1 MVACKALIRHENA
14 TERHRS
20 RRPAKVELTQITPVD
35 PPMRAEDDAALET
48 LFLPLIDGP
57 LAWPSPGAA
66 NGALFLRARDG
77 WPLHQR
83 AWPGL
88 ACEQS
93 FRPEA
98 DALER
103 SGLSLS
109 DERDERRHAL
119 VLVLP
124 PRQRDEA
131 RALFARALARCAP
144 GGRVV
149 ACLPNNEGAKSGE
162 ADLARIAGPV
172 SSLSK
177 NKCRVFWTA
186 PLDGPADAALAAQWA
201 QADAVRPIAEG
212 RFVSRPGVFAWDRI
226 DAASRL
232 LVEHLPRDLA
242 GHAADLGAGYGY
254 LATELLTRCP
264 GIVSVDLYEA
274 ERRALDLARVNLAPF
289 ADRVALQFHWHDVTR
304 GIDGRFDVIVCNP
317 PFHAQGRGDRPDIGR
332 RFIAVAAQALKPGGR
347 LWLVANRHLPYEAE
361 LDAHFAQVRTVAQA
375 GGFKI
380 VDGEKARA

>member
-1 MVACKALIRHENA
+1 
-14 TERHRS
+14 
-20 RRPAKVELTQITPVD
+20 
-35 PPMRAEDDAALET
+35 MRAEDDAALET
-48 LFLPLIDGP
+48 LFLPFIDGP
-57 LAWPSPGAA
+57 LAWPSSG
-66 NGALFLRARDG
+66 GALFLRARDG

-83 AWPGL
+83 SWPGL
-88 ACEQS
+88 RVEQS
-93 FRPEA
+93 FRPAA

-103 SGLSLS
+103 SGLALAAE
-109 DERDERRHAL
+109 DEDARVPL

-149 ACLPNNEGAKSGE
+149 ACLPNTEGAKSGE

-186 PLDGPADAALAAQWA
+186 PLDGPADAALADQWA
-201 QADAVRPIAEG
+201 RADAVRPIADA

-226 DAASRL
+226 DGASRL
-232 LVEHLPRDLA
+232 LAEHLPQDLA

-254 LATELLTRCP
+254 LATELLARCP
-264 GIVSVDLYEA
+264 GIRAVDLYEA

-289 ADRVALQFHWHDVTR
+289 ADRVVLQFHWHDVTR

-361 LDAHFAQVRTVAQA
+361 LDAHFGTVRTVAQS

-380 VDGEKARA
+380 VDAVKSRQGRTA

>member
-1 MVACKALIRHENA
+1 
-14 TERHRS
+14 
-20 RRPAKVELTQITPVD
+20 
-35 PPMRAEDDAALET
+35 MRAESGDDALET
-48 LFLPLIDGP
+48 LFLPFIDGP
-57 LAWPSPGAA
+57 LSWPSSG
-66 NGALFLRARDG
+66 GALFLRARDG

-88 ACEQS
+88 RCEQS
-93 FRPEA
+93 FRPAAE
-98 DALER
+98 ALER
-103 SGLSLS
+103 SGLPLA
-109 DERDERRHAL
+109 DEDESGRFPL

-131 RALFARALARCAP
+131 RALFARALAQCAP

-149 ACLPNNEGAKSGE
+149 ACIPNNEGAKSGE

-186 PLDGPADAALAAQWA
+186 PLDGPADAALAAQWSK
-201 QADAVRPIAEG
+201 ADAPRTIAEG
-212 RFVSRPGVFAWDRI
+212 RFTSRPGVFAWDRI

-232 LVEHLPRDLA
+232 LAEHLPHDLG

-254 LATELLTRCP
+254 LSTELLTRCP
-264 GIVSVDLYEA
+264 GIRAVDLYEA
-274 ERRALDLARVNLAPF
+274 ERRALDLARVNLASF
-289 ADRVALQFHWHDVTR
+289 AGRVALAFHWHDVTR

-361 LDAHFAQVRTVAQA
+361 LDAHFGTVRTVAQS

-380 VDGEKARA
+380 VDAVKSRQGRTA

>member
-1 MVACKALIRHENA
+1 
-14 TERHRS
+14 
-20 RRPAKVELTQITPVD
+20 
-35 PPMRAEDDAALET
+35 MRAEDDAALET
-48 LFLPLIDGP
+48 LFLPFIDGLLTWPP
-57 LAWPSPGAA
+57 LAAA
-66 NGALFLRARDG
+66 DGTLFLRARDG

-88 ACEQS
+88 VCEQS
-93 FRPEA
+93 FRPAAE
-98 DALER
+98 ALER
-103 SGLSLS
+103 SGLSLLEE
-109 DERDERRHAL
+109 DDPRRHAL

-131 RALFARALARCAP
+131 RALFARAIARCAP
-144 GGRVV
+144 GGRIV
-149 ACLPNNEGAKSGE
+149 ACLPNDEGAKSGE
-162 ADLARIAGPV
+162 SDLARIAGKV

-186 PLDGPADAALAAQWA
+186 PLDGPADPALAAEWA
-201 QADAVRPIAEG
+201 KADAPRRIVDG

-226 DAASRL
+226 DPASRL
-232 LVEHLPRDLA
+232 LAEHLPGDLD

-254 LATELLTRCP
+254 LATELLSRCP
-264 GIVSVDLYEA
+264 GITAVDLFEA
-274 ERRALDLARVNLAPF
+274 ERRALDLARANLAPF
-289 ADRVALQFHWHDVTR
+289 ADRAALDFHWHDVTR
-304 GIDGRFDVIVCNP
+304 GVDGRYDVIVCNP

-361 LDAHFAQVRTVAQA
+361 LDAHFGRVRTVAQE

-380 VDGEKARA
+380 VEGEKARAEPAPARRKPDAPRHRRQ